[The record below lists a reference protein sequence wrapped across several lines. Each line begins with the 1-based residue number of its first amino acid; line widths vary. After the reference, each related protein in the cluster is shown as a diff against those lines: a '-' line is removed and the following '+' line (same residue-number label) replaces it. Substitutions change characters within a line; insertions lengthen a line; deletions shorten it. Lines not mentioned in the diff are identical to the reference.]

1 MDKMFRNSPFT
12 GPSMKASEKLRDQ
25 MNNYLTGKWEKS
37 IFWVNC
43 SFQLKIRLHKWNSHA
58 K

>member
-37 IFWVNC
+37 I
-43 SFQLKIRLHKWNSHA
+43 I
-58 K
+58 